1 MNFSHLAKKN
11 FMKYD
16 DLFYLNTNV
25 LKNKLCIKEK
35 DILDEKDYL
44 ISSKETISIL
54 KSDVLKFDVETYLNI
69 NKTLFSK
76 LYNWAGNI
84 RKFDIYKG
92 ESVLDNRSVRYCPV
106 IYIENNLEDCFSK
119 INDLLSAKV
128 TDKEKLIKF
137 TDIFSYLR
145 QIHPFYEGNTR
156 TTTVF
161 MILLAKRINLNI
173 DFGYLF
179 RDPKHFRDLLV
190 LSTLGIEDTEN
201 TELYREIKKGYK
213 RASKEVIEK

>member
-1 MNFSHLAKKN
+1 
-11 FMKYD
+11 MKYD
-16 DLFYLNTNV
+16 DLFYPNTNV
-25 LKNKLCIKEK
+25 LKNKLGIKNVDELK
-35 DILDEKDYL
+35 KKEYINSYIEEGFILQ
-44 ISSKETISIL
+44 SSNFSFNLNSFL
-54 KSDVLKFDVETYLNI
+54 KIHK
-69 NKTLFSK
+69 KLFGEIYS
-76 LYNWAGNI
+76 WAGTI
-84 RKFDIYKG
+84 RKFDIFKG
-92 ESVLDNRSVRYCPV
+92 ENVLDNNSVRYCPA

-119 INDLLSAKV
+119 INNLLRAKV

-161 MILLAKRINLNI
+161 MMLLAKRINLNI
-173 DFGYLF
+173 DFNYLF
-179 RDPKHFRDLLV
+179 KVPKHFRDLLV

-201 TELYREIKKGYK
+201 TELYREINKGYK